1 MIVET
6 KEASQFRNLN
16 QILTKFCPKVKV
28 LPKSEVLL
36 TSWEYFAHWVEC
48 AVEIPNLRGQ
58 PKNIGI

>member
-6 KEASQFRNLN
+6 KEASQFRNSN
-16 QILTKFCPKVKV
+16 QILTKNPKVKV

-48 AVEIPNLRGQ
+48 AVKIPNLRGQ